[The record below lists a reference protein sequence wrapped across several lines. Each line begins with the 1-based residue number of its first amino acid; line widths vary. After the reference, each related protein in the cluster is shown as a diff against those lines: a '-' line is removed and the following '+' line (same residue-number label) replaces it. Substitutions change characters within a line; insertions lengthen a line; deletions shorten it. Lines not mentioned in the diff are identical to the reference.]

1 MLIPLGI
8 YDDPDSQYQG
18 LMLSDFGRMNTLIIG
33 TSQMGKTNVLQ
44 LLIRTL
50 ADTESP
56 QDVSMYIMD
65 FGSMV
70 LKCFEKMKHV
80 GGVVLASEDEKVKN
94 LFKLM
99 MNEIENRKN
108 ILMSMGV
115 SSYSAYKD
123 AGGNEIPKTY
133 LLIDNFN
140 AFKELYLE
148 TYEVEFTKICRD
160 GLSVGIS
167 VVMTNSST
175 NGIGYRFMS
184 NFENHICLTCA
195 ESTEY
200 SNMFDR
206 CRMEPK
212 NIPGRALVEINRT
225 LYEMQIFLAFEGEKE
240 IERSNAM
247 KQFVDDMN
255 EKYDGYKDAKPIPA
269 IPEILGR
276 KHFENEY
283 GKNIGKDFIP
293 LGLDFGTI
301 DPVMVNIR
309 EDQEIA
315 FIAKKKEIAE
325 KYINVFIKSALLK
338 ANTDIYVIDNFDR
351 FLCGYADYPQIQR
364 YTLDVS
370 ESEVIFEEIL
380 MRLKH
385 RKEMLVNGQD
395 IKSEKPI
402 VMIINSKD
410 ALEYISSTKPVLTLF
425 NEITKTYKNMGVF
438 VLYGDIEDEAVP
450 YGAPE
455 LLKHLKDSRKAI
467 VFDNLPMI
475 KMYDV
480 NSQFAR
486 KNTKQLLEDEGY
498 WFNGPEIKKVKLIT
512 EE

>member
-1 MLIPLGI
+1 MFEDVAEYVSNNLEIQLGIIKIVYIFICSYFCNIKILDQKIKLNFKSIFKFILIVFNSILFAVVRYEISYVISILGWIFMTAIIFNKNEIRKSVFTTLVSLSINYIILLISTTINFIINIIFGINSNIINIVLIFIIHITLLILFFNVKKFKYGISSLKNIQQNEYIDILILTISSIILFSCILLSKLQVTKSISIGFIIFSISMIITIFKSLQLYYKQQMLIKDLNETREE
-8 YDDPDSQYQG
+8 
-18 LMLSDFGRMNTLIIG
+18 L
-33 TSQMGKTNVLQ
+33 
-44 LLIRTL
+44 
-50 ADTESP
+50 
-56 QDVSMYIMD
+56 
-65 FGSMV
+65 
-70 LKCFEKMKHV
+70 EK
-80 GGVVLASEDEKVKN
+80 
-94 LFKLM
+94 
-99 MNEIENRKN
+99 
-108 ILMSMGV
+108 
-115 SSYSAYKD
+115 
-123 AGGNEIPKTY
+123 
-133 LLIDNFN
+133 
-140 AFKELYLE
+140 
-148 TYEVEFTKICRD
+148 
-160 GLSVGIS
+160 
-167 VVMTNSST
+167 
-175 NGIGYRFMS
+175 
-184 NFENHICLTCA
+184 
-195 ESTEY
+195 
-200 SNMFDR
+200 
-206 CRMEPK
+206 
-212 NIPGRALVEINRT
+212 
-225 LYEMQIFLAFEGEKE
+225 
-240 IERSNAM
+240 
-247 KQFVDDMN
+247 
-255 EKYDGYKDAKPIPA
+255 
-269 IPEILGR
+269 
-276 KHFENEY
+276 
-283 GKNIGKDFIP
+283 
-293 LGLDFGTI
+293 
-301 DPVMVNIR
+301 
-309 EDQEIA
+309 
-315 FIAKKKEIAE
+315 KKKEIAE